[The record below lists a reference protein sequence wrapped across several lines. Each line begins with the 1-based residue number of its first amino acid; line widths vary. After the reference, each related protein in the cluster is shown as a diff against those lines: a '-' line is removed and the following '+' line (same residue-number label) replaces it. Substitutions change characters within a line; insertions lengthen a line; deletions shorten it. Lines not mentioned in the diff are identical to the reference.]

1 MAITVANVTTAGNS
15 VYTSSGNTVVT
26 YLSLCNYGN
35 NDVNINVYVVPNNGG
50 VVGAASNNNIAI
62 ASLDLTANATSAGD
76 TYQFYVGNEKL
87 ILSNNDSVQVI
98 ANANT
103 VTAITSYTSA

>member
-35 NDVNINVYVVPNNGG
+35 TSVLLNIYVVPNSGG
-50 VVGAASNNNIAI
+50 SPGTASNNNIAI
-62 ASLDLTANATSAGD
+62 TSLELVSNGTSSGD

-87 ILSNNDSVQVI
+87 ILSNNDTIQVTS
-98 ANANT
+98 NANT